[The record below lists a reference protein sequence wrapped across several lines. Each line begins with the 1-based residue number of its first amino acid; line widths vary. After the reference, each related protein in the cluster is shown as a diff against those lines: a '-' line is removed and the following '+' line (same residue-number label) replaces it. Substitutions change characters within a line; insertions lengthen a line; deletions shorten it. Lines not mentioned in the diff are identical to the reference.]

1 MYIHRPFH
9 DISCERN
16 RARRHVNLGMTR
28 NCLTNLSTSE
38 SESGY
43 VILKR
48 VFFLLPPNRDTNTSI
63 TSTLLELSFSKK
75 IFLDVEKRKKKW
87 IMRTKRVSALVSNS
101 HRQMVSESL
110 VMDCF
115 CFLFRFAFIQVV
127 KQFEFYRL
135 GYCHCVVQF
144 SNVNAIVIFH
154 ISARCLQ
161 FH

>member
-48 VFFLLPPNRDTNTSI
+48 VFFLLPPNRGTNTSI

-75 IFLDVEKRKKKW
+75 IFLDVEKRKKKNGLCELNVFQHLCQTVIAKWWVNHSLW
-87 IMRTKRVSALVSNS
+87 IVSVFCSGLLLYRSWNSLNFIDLV
-101 HRQMVSESL
+101 
-110 VMDCF
+110 
-115 CFLFRFAFIQVV
+115 I
-127 KQFEFYRL
+127 
-135 GYCHCVVQF
+135 
-144 SNVNAIVIFH
+144 AIVLCSFQMWM
-154 ISARCLQ
+154 LL
-161 FH
+161 